1 MAGCWGIWGFRM
13 CPWSLEHHPNSSFPP
28 GRGRRRDSAA
38 RQRRS
43 REPGRTVPLP
53 MAARPPRNASQTGHP
68 GPTRDPPQPEPTRLP
83 PPGLTCRC
91 LSPHQ
96 PSVPRVR
103 HGHTPRC
110 RDHHRWVDLGVL
122 GLLWAVPSSCSHSVA
137 GDEPLSRHPSPH
149 CPRAASTSPLSPLH
163 PTPAVPRA
171 ARPGRAWPG
180 DGSRTLPADSAAMR
194 GEQGRAGARILEC
207 HPAGD
212 PSIPTRVALGT
223 DQAGGTSPKSGGER
237 VG

>member
-83 PPGLTCRC
+83 PPGPTCRC

-110 RDHHRWVDLGVL
+110 CDHHRWVDLGVL

-149 CPRAASTSPLSPLH
+149 CPRAASTSTVSTASH
-163 PTPAVPRA
+163 
-171 ARPGRAWPG
+171 ARCP
-180 DGSRTLPADSAAMR
+180 
-194 GEQGRAGARILEC
+194 QGRSAGQSVARRWQQD
-207 HPAGD
+207 PARRKRGD
-212 PSIPTRVALGT
+212 EGG
-223 DQAGGTSPKSGGER
+223 AGQSWGKDP
-237 VG
+237 